1 MVAVVGIVGTAAA
14 LIGAFGRVDGI
25 PMMVSE
31 LLIRA
36 MAPEVWWMITCADRL
51 GSWRWAVIGIPEG
64 WPGVMVSLMCSAVIV
79 AVAAAVRHIDADS
92 VRIAVLRCRRGLA
105 RWGP

>member
-1 MVAVVGIVGTAAA
+1 
-14 LIGAFGRVDGI
+14 DGI